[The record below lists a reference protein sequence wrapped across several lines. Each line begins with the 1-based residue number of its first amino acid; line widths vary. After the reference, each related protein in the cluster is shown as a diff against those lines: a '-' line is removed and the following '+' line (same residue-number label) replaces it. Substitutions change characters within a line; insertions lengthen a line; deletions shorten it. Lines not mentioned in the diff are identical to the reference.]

1 MLTVVYMYT
10 MTTLRLTELQKRKL
24 RKASEMLQAVTGR
37 RFPQGDAVEA
47 LAEFALRH
55 RELLAEESA
64 GLQAVPE
71 DDPFFDLSIAFD
83 MGPTDARTLNRL
95 LYGRK

>member
-1 MLTVVYMYT
+1 

-24 RKASEMLQAVTGR
+24 RKASEILEAVTGR
-37 RFPQGDAVEA
+37 RFPHGDAVEA

-55 RELLAEESA
+55 RELLAEESTEFE
-64 GLQAVPE
+64 AVPE
-71 DDPFFDLSIAFD
+71 EDPFFDLSIVFD
-83 MGPTDARTLNRL
+83 MGRTDARTIDRL